1 MTNLEVFR
9 LAPIKNWLLG
19 GIFTALVSGVVLFSA
34 RPIAAQSQGGNMYSW
49 CWTAPLNSSIHKMFY
64 SNVFSIQS
72 GQITPAIN
80 NGFRAYVMQTYP
92 NDNTGNGECQGPYA
106 TQSDATKS
114 LNQNRSNSRDFNH
127 LEVID
132 TGWSP

>member
-1 MTNLEVFR
+1 MINIIGLR
-9 LAPIKNWLLG
+9 LAAIRKFIVSTIFIGLVLG
-19 GIFTALVSGVVLFSA
+19 GVLFPA
-34 RPIAAQSQGGNMYSW
+34 DPVVAQSHGGDMYSW

-64 SNVFSIQS
+64 SKVFSIQS
-72 GQITPAIN
+72 GQFTPAIS
-80 NGFRAYVMQTYP
+80 NGFREYVMQTYP
-92 NDNTGNGECQGPYA
+92 NDNTGNGECQGPFA

-114 LNQNRSNSRDFNH
+114 LNQYRTNSHDFNH